1 MDGVVGGEYH
11 GQLQPG
17 RLQRE
22 AGAQGGRDAQLR
34 GQRVQH
40 LRAQIAD
47 DVPVVTL
54 LISTRRWM
62 RSFLLIRSVN
72 NWQSF

>member
-1 MDGVVGGEYH
+1 MDGVVGSEYH
-11 GQLQPG
+11 GELQPG

-22 AGAQGGRDAQLR
+22 AGAQRGRDAQLR

-47 DVPVVTL
+47 DGPVVTL
-54 LISTRRWM
+54 CVTASTWLRCGLI
-62 RSFLLIRSVN
+62 IRPGN
-72 NWQSF
+72 Y